1 MTICLI
7 HNLCNLTIFL
17 RRQGFLEKAMAK
29 VSATLEAEAVAL
41 AGIKV
46 EIMVRVLVKD
56 FYDRNSYTYI
66 LFD

>member
-1 MTICLI
+1 
-7 HNLCNLTIFL
+7 
-17 RRQGFLEKAMAK
+17 MAK

-56 FYDRNSYTYI
+56 FYDRNSSTYI